1 MPTETTHNRGREE
14 LPMDLS
20 FWIPVTILLAL
31 AAFALLFLFV
41 HACDKV

>member
-1 MPTETTHNRGREE
+1 
-14 LPMDLS
+14 MDLS